1 MKNDNS
7 LAWQSLALW
16 RGDRCLQINLNGSLS
31 AGQAITLRGPNGCGK
46 TTLIRT
52 LCGLSETT
60 EGEVLWNGTPIRGQ
74 RSVFY
79 AALAYGGH
87 RAGSKDELTA
97 RENLRFAAEFA
108 GTDGELDTLIPALAL
123 SVCADLPV
131 GSLSAGQR
139 RRVTLARV
147 LGSGK
152 PLWVLD
158 EPFTNL
164 DKAGRHWLAQRFNAH
179 LSAGGMLLI
188 AAHQD
193 TGIDP
198 AREQIIELSGEP
210 ARAELTAGA
219 RAS

>member
-1 MKNDNS
+1 VAQNTLS
-7 LAWQSLALW
+7 WQSLALW
-16 RGDRCLQINLNGSLS
+16 RGDRCLQVDLQGSLS

-60 EGEVLWNGTPIRGQ
+60 EGDVLWNGETMRSQ
-74 RSVFY
+74 RPLFN

-87 RAGSKDELTA
+87 RAGSKDDLTA
-97 RENLRFAAEFA
+97 RENLRFAAQLA
-108 GTDGELDTLIPALAL
+108 GSDGELDTLIPALAL
-123 SVCADLPV
+123 SQCADLPV

-164 DKAGRHWLAQRFNAH
+164 DSAGRDWLAQRFNLH
-179 LSAGGMLLI
+179 LETGGMLLL

-198 AREQIIELSGEP
+198 AREQVIELSGE
-210 ARAELTAGA
+210 TA
-219 RAS
+219 